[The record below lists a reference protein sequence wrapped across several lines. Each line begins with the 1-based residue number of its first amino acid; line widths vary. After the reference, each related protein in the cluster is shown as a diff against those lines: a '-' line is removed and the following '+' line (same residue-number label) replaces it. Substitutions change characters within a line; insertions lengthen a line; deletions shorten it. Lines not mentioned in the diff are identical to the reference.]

1 MFNTILLRSST
12 TLSTSGIARK
22 VIVMS
27 SHEMWS
33 ASRNFNVEMMKN
45 YFSMREFSSNLKCM
59 SVGYKNPNSE
69 TVNITFVDPK
79 NNIKKTVKAPIGE
92 HLLAVAH
99 ANDIDLEGACEA
111 SLACSTCHVYI
122 QDEYFDKCGEPE
134 EEEEDML
141 DLAYGLAHNSR
152 LGCQVFVTKELEGM
166 TVTLPKATRNMQVDK
181 KK

>member
-1 MFNTILLRSST
+1 MFSS
-12 TLSTSGIARK
+12 
-22 VIVMS
+22 S
-27 SHEMWS
+27 SWCS
-33 ASRNFNVEMMKN
+33 L
-45 YFSMREFSSNLKCM
+45 EFSVIFLRII
-59 SVGYKNPNSE
+59 VYR

-79 NNIKKTVKAPIGE
+79 NNIKKQVKAPIGE

-122 QDEYFDKCGEPE
+122 QDEYFEKLPDPE

-152 LGCQVFVTKELEGM
+152 LGCQVIVSKDLEGC
-166 TVTLPKATRNMQVDK
+166 TVTLPRATRNMQVDK
-181 KK
+181 